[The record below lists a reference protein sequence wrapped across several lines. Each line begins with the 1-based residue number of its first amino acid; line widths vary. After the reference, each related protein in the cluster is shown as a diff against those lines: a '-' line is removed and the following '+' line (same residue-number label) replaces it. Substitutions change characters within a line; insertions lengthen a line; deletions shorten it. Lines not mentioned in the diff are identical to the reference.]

1 VLSASRDRKACAV
14 AKATR
19 ILANGVAL
27 TTRELE
33 VLELLVGGH
42 TNSEIAKTLGIREQ
56 TVKDYVSVLLR
67 KFQVQRRVA
76 LAVAAVRAGL

>member
-1 VLSASRDRKACAV
+1 MTACAV
-14 AKATR
+14 AKAMR
-19 ILANGVAL
+19 PILSDGVEL

-33 VLELLVGGH
+33 VLALLVGGH
-42 TNSEIAKTLGIREQ
+42 TNSEIANKLGIREQ
-56 TVKDYVSVLLR
+56 TVKDHVSVLFR